1 MGSQVPLTAIYGI
14 LREPRASRGNH
25 SYAASHFHAMN
36 VELSDGTVL
45 IRPYRQQDADVL
57 YEAVRESIAEVSP
70 WLPWCH
76 ENYSIEESR
85 EFVSTRG
92 KSAADGEW
100 YSFAVFEKESGK
112 FLGGVGLN
120 FINRVHMMANLGYW
134 VRSSSVGRGV
144 ATSATRLAARFGFE
158 ELGLQR
164 IEIVAALENI
174 ASQRV
179 AEKAG
184 AVREAVVRKRLL
196 IRGESQDAVM
206 FSLVPEDVA

>member
-1 MGSQVPLTAIYGI
+1 
-14 LREPRASRGNH
+14 
-25 SYAASHFHAMN
+25 MN
-36 VELSDGTVL
+36 VELSDGTIL
-45 IRPYRQQDADVL
+45 IRRYREEDADAL
-57 YEAVRESIAEVSP
+57 CEAVRESIAEVSP

-76 ENYSIEESR
+76 ENYSIEDSR

-100 YSFAVFEKESGK
+100 YSFGVFERESGR

-164 IEIVAALENI
+164 IEIVAAIENI

-184 AVREAVVRKRLL
+184 AVREGVVRKRLL

-206 FSLVPEDVA
+206 FSLLPEDVA

>member
-1 MGSQVPLTAIYGI
+1 MTSSSL
-14 LREPRASRGNH
+14 
-25 SYAASHFHAMN
+25 MN
-36 VELSDGTVL
+36 VELSDETIS
-45 IRPYRQQDADVL
+45 IRPYREEDADAL
-57 YEAVRESIAEVSP
+57 YEAVHESIAEVSP

-120 FINRVHMMANLGYW
+120 FINRVHLLANLGYW

-144 ATSATRLAARFGFE
+144 ATAATRLAARFGFE
-158 ELGLQR
+158 ELGLHR
-164 IEIVAALENI
+164 IEIVAAVENI
-174 ASQRV
+174 PSQRV

-184 AVREAVVRKRLL
+184 ALREGLLRKRLL
-196 IRGESQDAVM
+196 ISGESKDAM
-206 FSLVPEDVA
+206 LFSLVPEDM

>member
-1 MGSQVPLTAIYGI
+1 
-14 LREPRASRGNH
+14 
-25 SYAASHFHAMN
+25 MN
-36 VELSDGTVL
+36 VELSDGTILV
-45 IRPYRQQDADVL
+45 RPYRQEDADVL

-70 WLPWCH
+70 WLPWCR
-76 ENYSIEESR
+76 EDYLIEESR

-92 KSAADGEW
+92 KSAADAEW
-100 YSFAVFEKESGK
+100 YSFGVFEKESGK

-120 FINRVHMMANLGYW
+120 FINRVHLVANLGYW
-134 VRSSSVGRGV
+134 VRTGAVGRGV

-158 ELGLQR
+158 ELGLHR
-164 IEIVAALENI
+164 IEIVAAVENI

-184 AVREAVVRKRLL
+184 AVREGVVRRRLL

-206 FSLVPEDVA
+206 FSLLPEDLAK